1 MAQRSYWPQ
10 SLAGRTI
17 LMVIVA
23 VLLMQLMTL
32 ISLANLRLQVIQMQ
46 GLALARAYVVLGRSA
61 LAHSS
66 PEQFAHSLQQQTQ
79 LLPAQ
84 GTSPI
89 RLIHHPTL
97 SDQQYVSSI
106 GMTLLYRQLHQAWG
120 GQNVAISTEPDE
132 RLLLRLQDD
141 WWIQI
146 LSVSH
151 QDLDQIGGVMLWI
164 LLGIVVVG
172 ALIAVFVLHLLRP
185 LLRIEQGIQAF
196 ADGGDAPQFELTA
209 PREMA
214 RLAQRLEQMM
224 SSIRQHET
232 ERHRLLSGLPHDL
245 RAPLTRLKLR
255 LALLGQSPH
264 RQAMNDD
271 LDAIT
276 HLADQYVAY
285 LHGLQLQ
292 ASPARIDLVALLH
305 ALVQRYQQINCL
317 MSFECALQEA
327 WVALDAGLWQRLLD
341 NMIENARQH
350 GQPPIVLGLGKDTN
364 GWADSKTTAY
374 LFWIE
379 DHGQGIDD
387 TDLTTAL
394 QPFAQLS
401 AGRGVGGQ
409 VGLGLSIVQQILQ
422 AHQLR
427 YQFDRDVAGGL
438 RLCVWLPAL
447 PLDSPT

>member
-32 ISLANLRLQVIQMQ
+32 ISLVNLRLQVIQMQ
-46 GLALARAYVVLGRSA
+46 GLELARAYVVLGRSA

-66 PEQFAHSLQQQTQ
+66 PEQFAQSLQQQTQ
-79 LLPAQ
+79 QLPAQ
-84 GTSPI
+84 GSSPI
-89 RLIHHPTL
+89 RLIHHPVL

-106 GMTLLYRQLHQAWG
+106 GMTLLYQQLHEAWG
-120 GQNVAISTEPDE
+120 AQNVAISTEPDE
-132 RLLLRLQDD
+132 RLLLRLQDN

-146 LSVSH
+146 LSVSP
-151 QDLDQIGGVMLWI
+151 QDLDRIGGVILWM
-164 LLGIVVVG
+164 LLGIMGVG
-172 ALIAVFVLHLLRP
+172 VLITVFVLHLLRP
-185 LLRIEQGIQAF
+185 LQRIEQGIQAF

-214 RLAQRLEQMM
+214 RLAQTLEQMM
-224 SSIRQHET
+224 LSIRQHET
-232 ERHRLLSGLPHDL
+232 ERRSLLSGLPHDL

-255 LALLGQSPH
+255 LALLGQSVH

-285 LHGLQLQ
+285 LHGLQLKS
-292 ASPARIDLVALLH
+292 SPARIDLVAFLG
-305 ALVQRYQQINCL
+305 ALVQGYQQVNCPL
-317 MSFECALQEA
+317 SFECVLQEA
-327 WVALDAGLWQRLLD
+327 WVELDAGLWQRLLD

-350 GQPPIVLGLGKDTN
+350 GQPPIILGMCDDTN
-364 GWADSKTTAY
+364 DWAVPKIAAY

-387 TDLTTAL
+387 TDLITAL

-427 YQFDRDVAGGL
+427 YQFDRGVAGGL
-438 RLCVWLPAL
+438 RLCVWLPAAV
-447 PLDSPT
+447 LD